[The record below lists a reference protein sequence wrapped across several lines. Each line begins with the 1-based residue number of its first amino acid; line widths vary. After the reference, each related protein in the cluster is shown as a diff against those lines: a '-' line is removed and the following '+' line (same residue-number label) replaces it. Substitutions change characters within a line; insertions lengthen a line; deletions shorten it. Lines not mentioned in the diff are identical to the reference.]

1 MGTTA
6 DDLLAAIRADIDQT
20 AEVLLTTAERGLN
33 DVAAAKAG
41 DCSSLDRLEQA
52 FTTLLETC
60 AFHDLVGQRLT
71 SLEAEFQGRSAY
83 ADPLLNGPALAGEGL
98 DQAAADALFESTA
111 P

>member
-1 MGTTA
+1 MGMKA
-6 DDLLAAIRADIDQT
+6 DDLLAAMRADIDQT
-20 AEVLLTTAERGLN
+20 AEVLLTTAEAGLS

-41 DCSSLDRLEQA
+41 DHDALDRLELA
-52 FTTLLETC
+52 FTTLLEAC

-98 DQAAADALFESTA
+98 DQAAADALFECTA